1 MDEAL
6 LAPQAIGLPL
16 TWRYG
21 RFVSGRLSTRINCRL
36 PAATPE
42 EELKHEENGTP
53 NYSTRRDM
61 QLITPFPRSVAL
73 ADPRSAAP
81 ARVDR

>member
-6 LAPQAIGLPL
+6 LAPQAIDLPL
-16 TWRYG
+16 TWRYS

-42 EELKHEENGTP
+42 EGAEARRNGTP

-73 ADPRSAAP
+73 ADPRSAAS
-81 ARVDR
+81 ARVDY